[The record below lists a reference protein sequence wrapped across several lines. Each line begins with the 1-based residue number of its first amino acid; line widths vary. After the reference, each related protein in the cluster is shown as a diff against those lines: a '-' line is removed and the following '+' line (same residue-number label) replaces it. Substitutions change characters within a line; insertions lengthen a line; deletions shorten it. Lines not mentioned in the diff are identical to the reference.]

1 MQVRVYAPCGV
12 VPGLRVTAVGYR
24 RVSSRDGASQAIE
37 ARSCISMPRKAHP
50 RLFAILGGMD
60 QNEFEQAGSEGLRIG
75 EGHRS
80 EGCCAADPLNADR
93 GHESADADAL
103 RSADVEDDSQAAY
116 GGNGPLDKHG
126 DRSPEDPENDLWAG
140 SHYAQD
146 VSESDRA
153 TARDRQAAKIARIK
167 HELDSVPT
175 LPGCY
180 LWKNE
185 QGEVIYVGKAK
196 QLRARMRQY
205 VNFQDERAKIPL
217 LVDQIDSFEYIVVS
231 NEHESLVLERELI
244 NQYTPYFNADFK
256 DDKSYPFI
264 ALTVGDL
271 FPAIKFTREKRRS
284 DTRYFGPFTDSRAA
298 RTMIDIARRI
308 VPICSASCAD
318 WRALKRRCEKDSAM
332 PLLTADGTV
341 RPCFDSHVGLG
352 PGACCGRITPE
363 EYARNVKRIARFLD
377 GNHNEFVRELTDEMN
392 EAAANLD
399 FERAARLK
407 SRIDTVNSLNDKQ
420 HAVSSHNLNADVIG
434 LFREETVSAAHV
446 FLVREGRI
454 VNSNEFVLNRGK
466 DVPDED
472 LLHMFLLRYY
482 EAATSVPHEV
492 IVRDMPEDDEAM
504 AAWLTRKLDSVHGAK
519 VRFTA
524 PRKGEKA
531 ELVSMA
537 ERNAQHT
544 LLRYKVRTN
553 YDDKRTNDAL
563 LQLESA
569 LGMDK
574 PPLRIECFDIST
586 NHGSYTVAS
595 MVVFTNGKPDKNQY
609 RRFKIK
615 AQLDEANDFLS
626 MQEVMSRR
634 YSPERMADE
643 RFGKKPD
650 LIILD
655 GGKPQLSAVMQMF
668 DQMGIHDI
676 ALAGLAKRDEELFV
690 PWQDTGPVVLPGG
703 SASLYLVKQVRDE
716 AHRFAITFHRELRG
730 KGMTASILDEVAGM
744 GPVRKKALLKHF
756 KSFKNLR
763 AASLQDIEDA
773 HVLPVEVARECYRVL
788 RQYNGKSDD
797 IDELATQVDQPVD
810 SK

>member
-1 MQVRVYAPCGV
+1 MW
-12 VPGLRVTAVGYR
+12 L
-24 RVSSRDGASQAIE
+24 
-37 ARSCISMPRKAHP
+37 
-50 RLFAILGGMD
+50 
-60 QNEFEQAGSEGLRIG
+60 
-75 EGHRS
+75 
-80 EGCCAADPLNADR
+80 PLLYFNALNP
-93 GHESADADAL
+93 H
-103 RSADVEDDSQAAY
+103 
-116 GGNGPLDKHG
+116 DKHG
-126 DRSPEDPENDLWAG
+126 KRKNMQPSHSDFENEPLDEHDLWSG
-140 SHYAQD
+140 SHYASAED
-146 VSESDRA
+146 VDSDPEEEAARA
-153 TARDRQAAKIARIK
+153 RASQEEKIARIK
-167 HELDSVPT
+167 RQLDSVPT

-180 LWKNE
+180 LWKNAR
-185 QGEVIYVGKAK
+185 GEVIYVGKAK

-205 VNFQDERAKIPL
+205 VNFQDDRAKIPL
-217 LVDQIDSFEYIVVS
+217 LVEQIDSFEYIVVG

-264 ALTVGDL
+264 ALTTGDA
-271 FPAIKFTREKRRS
+271 FPAIKFTREKRRP

-298 RTMIDIARRI
+298 RTMIDAVRRI
-308 VPICSASCAD
+308 VPICSTSCAD
-318 WRALKRRCEKDSAM
+318 WRALRRRQEKGELALSN
-332 PLLTADGTV
+332 T
-341 RPCFDSHVGLG
+341 RPCFDYHVGLG
-352 PGACCGRITPE
+352 PGACCGQIRPE
-363 EYARNVKRIARFLD
+363 EYAENVKRVARFLE
-377 GNHNEFVRELTDEMN
+377 GNHGEFIRDMTEEMQ
-392 EAAANLD
+392 AAAAELD
-399 FERAARLK
+399 FERAARIK
-407 SRIDTVNSLNDKQ
+407 SRIDAVKSLNDKQ
-420 HAVSSHNLNADVIG
+420 HAVTSHNMNADVIG

-446 FLVREGRI
+446 FMVREGRI
-454 VNSNEFVLNRGK
+454 INSNEFVLDRGR

-482 EAATSVPHEV
+482 EASTSIPREV
-492 IVRDMPEDDEAM
+492 ILRELPEDTTAM
-504 AAWLTRKLDSVHGAK
+504 ESWLTQKLASVHGAK
-519 VRFTA
+519 VRFVA
-524 PRKGEKA
+524 PQKGEKA
-531 ELVSMA
+531 ELVTMA
-537 ERNAQHT
+537 EKNAQHT

-553 YDDKRTNDAL
+553 YDDKRINDAL

-634 YSPERMADE
+634 YAPERMADE

-655 GGKPQLSAVMQMF
+655 GGKPQLSAVMEMF
-668 DQMGIHDI
+668 DKMGIDDI

-730 KGMTASILDEVAGM
+730 KGMTSSILDEVAGM
-744 GPVRKKALLKHF
+744 GPVRKKALLRHF

-763 AASLQDIEDA
+763 EASLQEIKGA
-773 HVLPVEVARECYRVL
+773 GVLPVEVAEECYRVL
-788 RQYNGKSDD
+788 RQYNVKTEKVSAEAKEQQVEEPL
-797 IDELATQVDQPVD
+797 DE
-810 SK
+810 

>member
-1 MQVRVYAPCGV
+1 MQP
-12 VPGLRVTAVGYR
+12 
-24 RVSSRDGASQAIE
+24 SHSDFE
-37 ARSCISMPRKAHP
+37 
-50 RLFAILGGMD
+50 
-60 QNEFEQAGSEGLRIG
+60 NE
-75 EGHRS
+75 
-80 EGCCAADPLNADR
+80 
-93 GHESADADAL
+93 
-103 RSADVEDDSQAAY
+103 
-116 GGNGPLDKHG
+116 PLDEH
-126 DRSPEDPENDLWAG
+126 DLWSG
-140 SHYAQD
+140 SHYASAED
-146 VSESDRA
+146 ADLDPEEEAARA
-153 TARDRQAAKIARIK
+153 RASQEEKIARIK
-167 HELDSVPT
+167 RQLDSVPT

-180 LWKNE
+180 LWKNAR
-185 QGEVIYVGKAK
+185 GEVIYVGKAK

-205 VNFQDERAKIPL
+205 VNFQDDRAKIPL
-217 LVDQIDSFEYIVVS
+217 LVEQIDSFEYIVVG

-264 ALTVGDL
+264 ALTTGDA
-271 FPAIKFTREKRRS
+271 FPAIKFTREKRRP

-298 RTMIDIARRI
+298 RTMIDAVRRI
-308 VPICSASCAD
+308 VPICSTSCAD
-318 WRALKRRCEKDSAM
+318 WRALQRRQEKGELALSN
-332 PLLTADGTV
+332 T
-341 RPCFDSHVGLG
+341 RPCFDYHVGLG
-352 PGACCGRITPE
+352 PGACCGQIRPE
-363 EYARNVKRIARFLD
+363 EYADNVKRVARFLE
-377 GNHNEFVRELTDEMN
+377 GNHGEFIRDMTEEMQ
-392 EAAANLD
+392 AAAAELD
-399 FERAARLK
+399 FERAARIK
-407 SRIDTVNSLNDKQ
+407 SRIDAVKSLNDKQ
-420 HAVSSHNLNADVIG
+420 HAVTSHNMNADVIG

-446 FLVREGRI
+446 FMVREGRI
-454 VNSNEFVLNRGK
+454 INSNEFVLDRGR

-482 EAATSVPHEV
+482 EASTSIPREV
-492 IVRDMPEDDEAM
+492 ILRELPEDATAM
-504 AAWLTRKLDSVHGAK
+504 ESWLTQKLASVHGAK
-519 VRFTA
+519 VRFVA
-524 PRKGEKA
+524 PQKGEKA
-531 ELVSMA
+531 ELVTMA
-537 ERNAQHT
+537 EKNAQHT

-553 YDDKRTNDAL
+553 YDDKRINDAL

-634 YSPERMADE
+634 YAPERMVDE

-655 GGKPQLSAVMQMF
+655 GGKPQLSAVMEMF
-668 DQMGIHDI
+668 DKMGIDDI

-730 KGMTASILDEVAGM
+730 KGMTSSILDEVAGM
-744 GPVRKKALLKHF
+744 GPVRKKALLRHF

-763 AASLQDIEDA
+763 EASLQEIKGA
-773 HVLPVEVARECYRVL
+773 GVLPVEVAEECYRVL
-788 RQYNGKSDD
+788 RQYNDKTEKVSAEAKEQQVEEPL
-797 IDELATQVDQPVD
+797 DE
-810 SK
+810 

>member
-1 MQVRVYAPCGV
+1 MRLPLLYFNALNPHGKHGKRENMQP
-12 VPGLRVTAVGYR
+12 
-24 RVSSRDGASQAIE
+24 S
-37 ARSCISMPRKAHP
+37 HP
-50 RLFAILGGMD
+50 DFE
-60 QNEFEQAGSEGLRIG
+60 NE
-75 EGHRS
+75 
-80 EGCCAADPLNADR
+80 
-93 GHESADADAL
+93 
-103 RSADVEDDSQAAY
+103 
-116 GGNGPLDKHG
+116 PLDEH
-126 DRSPEDPENDLWAG
+126 DLWSG
-140 SHYAQD
+140 SHYASAENAD
-146 VSESDRA
+146 SDSEKEA
-153 TARDRQAAKIARIK
+153 AQACASQEEKIARIK
-167 HELDSVPT
+167 RQLDSVPT

-180 LWKNE
+180 LWKNAR
-185 QGEVIYVGKAK
+185 GEVIYVGKAK

-205 VNFQDERAKIPL
+205 VNFQDDRAKIPL
-217 LVDQIDSFEYIVVS
+217 LVEQIDSFEYIVVG

-264 ALTVGDL
+264 ALTTGDA
-271 FPAIKFTREKRRS
+271 FPAIKFTREKRRP

-298 RTMIDIARRI
+298 RTMIDAVRRI
-308 VPICSASCAD
+308 VPICSTSCAD
-318 WRALKRRCEKDSAM
+318 WRALQRRQEKGELALSN
-332 PLLTADGTV
+332 T
-341 RPCFDSHVGLG
+341 RPCFDYHVGLG
-352 PGACCGRITPE
+352 PGACCGQIRPE
-363 EYARNVKRIARFLD
+363 EYADNVKRVARFLE
-377 GNHNEFVRELTDEMN
+377 GNHGEFIRDMTEEMQ
-392 EAAANLD
+392 AAAAELD
-399 FERAARLK
+399 FERAARIK
-407 SRIDTVNSLNDKQ
+407 SRIDAVKSLNDKQ
-420 HAVSSHNLNADVIG
+420 HAVTSHNMNADVIG

-446 FLVREGRI
+446 FMVREGRI
-454 VNSNEFVLNRGK
+454 INSNEFVLDRGR

-482 EAATSVPHEV
+482 EASTSIPREV
-492 IVRDMPEDDEAM
+492 ILRELPEDATAM
-504 AAWLTRKLDSVHGAK
+504 ESWLTQKLASVHGAK
-519 VRFTA
+519 VRFVA
-524 PRKGEKA
+524 PQKGEKA
-531 ELVSMA
+531 ELVTMA
-537 ERNAQHT
+537 EKNAQHT

-553 YDDKRTNDAL
+553 YDDKRINDAL

-634 YSPERMADE
+634 YAPERMVDE

-655 GGKPQLSAVMQMF
+655 GGKPQLSAVMEMF
-668 DQMGIHDI
+668 DKMGIDDI

-730 KGMTASILDEVAGM
+730 KGMTSSILDEVAGM
-744 GPVRKKALLKHF
+744 GPVRKKALLRHF

-763 AASLQDIEDA
+763 EASLQEIKGA
-773 HVLPVEVARECYRVL
+773 GVLPVEVAEECYRVL
-788 RQYNGKSDD
+788 RQYNDKTEKVSAEAKEQQVEEPL
-797 IDELATQVDQPVD
+797 DE
-810 SK
+810 

>member
-1 MQVRVYAPCGV
+1 MQP
-12 VPGLRVTAVGYR
+12 
-24 RVSSRDGASQAIE
+24 S
-37 ARSCISMPRKAHP
+37 HP
-50 RLFAILGGMD
+50 DFE
-60 QNEFEQAGSEGLRIG
+60 NE
-75 EGHRS
+75 
-80 EGCCAADPLNADR
+80 
-93 GHESADADAL
+93 
-103 RSADVEDDSQAAY
+103 
-116 GGNGPLDKHG
+116 PLDEH
-126 DRSPEDPENDLWAG
+126 DLWSG
-140 SHYAQD
+140 SHYASAED
-146 VSESDRA
+146 ADFDPEEEAARA
-153 TARDRQAAKIARIK
+153 RASQEEKIARIK
-167 HELDSVPT
+167 RQLDSVPT

-180 LWKNE
+180 LWKNAR
-185 QGEVIYVGKAK
+185 GEVIYVGKAK

-205 VNFQDERAKIPL
+205 VNFQDDRAKIPL
-217 LVDQIDSFEYIVVS
+217 LVEQIDSFEYIVVG

-264 ALTVGDL
+264 ALTTGDA
-271 FPAIKFTREKRRS
+271 FPAIKFTREKRRP

-298 RTMIDIARRI
+298 RTMIDAVRRI
-308 VPICSASCAD
+308 VPICSTSCAD
-318 WRALKRRCEKDSAM
+318 WRALQRRQEKGELALSN
-332 PLLTADGTV
+332 T
-341 RPCFDSHVGLG
+341 RPCFDYHVGLG
-352 PGACCGRITPE
+352 PGACCGQIRPE
-363 EYARNVKRIARFLD
+363 EYAENVKRVARFLE
-377 GNHNEFVRELTDEMN
+377 GNHGEFIRDMTEEMQV
-392 EAAANLD
+392 AAAELD
-399 FERAARLK
+399 FERAARIK
-407 SRIDTVNSLNDKQ
+407 SRIDAVKSLNDKQ
-420 HAVSSHNLNADVIG
+420 HAVTSHNMNADVIG

-446 FLVREGRI
+446 FMVREGRI
-454 VNSNEFVLNRGK
+454 INSNEFVLDRGR

-482 EAATSVPHEV
+482 EASTSIPREV
-492 IVRDMPEDDEAM
+492 ILRELPEDATAM
-504 AAWLTRKLDSVHGAK
+504 EGWLTQKLASVHGAK
-519 VRFTA
+519 VRFVA
-524 PRKGEKA
+524 PQKGEKA
-531 ELVSMA
+531 ELVTMA
-537 ERNAQHT
+537 EKNAQHT

-553 YDDKRTNDAL
+553 YDDKRINDAL

-634 YSPERMADE
+634 YAPERMADE

-655 GGKPQLSAVMQMF
+655 GGKPQLSAVMEMF
-668 DQMGIHDI
+668 DKMGIDDI

-730 KGMTASILDEVAGM
+730 KGMTSSILDEVAGM
-744 GPVRKKALLKHF
+744 GPVRKKALLRHF
-756 KSFKNLR
+756 RSFKNLR
-763 AASLQDIEDA
+763 EASLQEIKDA
-773 HVLPVEVARECYRVL
+773 GVLPVEVAEECYRVL
-788 RQYNGKSDD
+788 RQYNDKTEKVSV
-797 IDELATQVDQPVD
+797 EAKEQQVEEPLNE
-810 SK
+810 